1 MRLNLINYMEN
12 IRNFCIIAHVD
23 HGKSTLADRF
33 LELTGTV
40 EKRKMQEQYLDTME
54 LERERGITIK
64 LQPVRM
70 LYTRTVTD
78 KERTITDT
86 KLLYEDL
93 TYKIRGAAFEVRKQV
108 GPGHKESVYQKALAL
123 EFEKIGVPFEKE
135 KRLDVLY
142 NGEKVGTYQPDFL
155 VAQKVII
162 EIKALSFV
170 GQKEEK
176 QIWHY
181 LKGTPYNLALLINFS
196 PNGADIQRIINL
208 PLQSVPSPQE
218 SVYFLNLIDT
228 PGHVDFSYE
237 VSRSLAAVEG
247 AILLVDASKGV
258 QAQTLANLHLAK
270 TQGLI
275 IIPVVNKIDLPNAR
289 TAQVK
294 EELAHLLETEQ
305 NEILEV
311 SGKTGENVEK
321 LLQAVIEKVPP
332 PSTRTI
338 TDIKR
343 TITDKSPIR
352 SVSGPTLSV
361 SRALIFDS
369 SFDAYKGVIAYVRVF
384 DGSFK
389 RGDKSVAWAS
399 KAKFDVL
406 EVGFFSPKL
415 TTSIEL
421 SAGDIGY
428 IATGLKD
435 PGLVRVG
442 DTLTTRTITDTK
454 RTIADKSPIK
464 SVPGQYESVFRPLA
478 GYKEPK
484 PMVFA
489 SFFPENAEEYDDLK
503 DALGKLKLTDASLIY
518 EPESSAGLG
527 RGFRLGFLGMLHVE
541 IISER
546 LKREFNLSLIISTPS
561 VEYSVKLTGGEEVR
575 IRSASLL
582 PDPSKVESIAEPVV
596 DLEIIT
602 PSSYLGSVMELVSSY
617 RNIYKATD
625 YFGKETALLKY
636 EMPLSEIVT
645 DFYDKLKSVSSG
657 YASMSYEVKGMT
669 VNDLVRLD
677 ILIAGELVES
687 FSRIVPKDKAYY
699 EGRAMAAK
707 LKEVVPPQWFE
718 VAIQAVIGG
727 KVIARESI
735 RAKRKDV
742 TGYLYGG
749 DVTRKMKLLEKQ
761 KKGKK
766 KMKEA
771 GRVNLPQEV
780 FLKMLKR

>member
-1 MRLNLINYMEN
+1 MEDEFFMKN
-12 IRNFCIIAHVD
+12 IRNFVIVAHVD

-70 LYTRTVTD
+70 SYILH
-78 KERTITDT
+78 T
-86 KLLYEDL
+86 KSY
-93 TYKIRGAAFEVRKQV
+93 I
-108 GPGHKESVYQKALAL
+108 
-123 EFEKIGVPFEKE
+123 
-135 KRLDVLY
+135 
-142 NGEKVGTYQPDFL
+142 
-155 VAQKVII
+155 
-162 EIKALSFV
+162 
-170 GQKEEK
+170 
-176 QIWHY
+176 
-181 LKGTPYNLALLINFS
+181 
-196 PNGADIQRIINL
+196 
-208 PLQSVPSPQE
+208 
-218 SVYFLNLIDT
+218 LNLIDT

-270 TQGLI
+270 TQGLK
-275 IIPVVNKIDLPNAR
+275 IIPAVNKIDLPNAR

-294 EELAHLLETEQ
+294 EELSYLLEMEQ

-311 SGKTGENVEK
+311 SGKTGANVEK

-332 PSTRTI
+332 PRQDNET
-338 TDIKR
+338 K
-343 TITDKSPIR
+343 
-352 SVSGPTLSV
+352 
-361 SRALIFDS
+361 ALIFDS
-369 SFDAYKGVIAYVRVF
+369 TFDAYKGVIAYVRIF
-384 DGSFK
+384 DGGFK
-389 RGDKSVAWAS
+389 RGDKIASWAT

-406 EVGFFSPKL
+406 EVGFFAPKL
-415 TTSIEL
+415 TLSSEL

-435 PGLVRVG
+435 PGLIRVG
-442 DTLTTRTITDTK
+442 DTLTNAEYLNISTFK
-454 RTIADKSPIK
+454 HLNF
-464 SVPGQYESVFRPLA
+464 QPLA

-489 SFFPENAEEYDDLK
+489 SFFPENAEDYDLLK

-518 EPESSAGLG
+518 EPESSVGLG

-546 LKREFNLSLIISTPS
+546 LKREFGLSLIISTPS
-561 VEYSVKLTGGEEVR
+561 VEYSVKLASGEEVR

-596 DLEIIT
+596 ALEIIT
-602 PSSYLGSVMELVSSY
+602 PSSYLGSVMELVSSF
-617 RNIYKATD
+617 RNTYKATD
-625 YFGKETALLKY
+625 YFGKETALLRY
-636 EMPLSEIVT
+636 EVPLSEVIT

-677 ILIAGELVES
+677 ILIAGELVEP

-699 EGRAMAAK
+699 EGRTMVTK
-707 LKEVVPPQWFE
+707 LKEVIPPQWFE

-735 RAKRKDV
+735 RARRKDV

-771 GRVNLPQEV
+771 GRVNLPQDV

>member
-1 MRLNLINYMEN
+1 MNN
-12 IRNFCIIAHVD
+12 IRNFVIVAHVD

-70 LYTRTVTD
+70 IYRPSKTLNSKLPLRMG
-78 KERTITDT
+78 EARST
-86 KLLYEDL
+86 KLGGETLNNL
-93 TYKIRGAAFEVRKQV
+93 KSQNSKFK
-108 GPGHKESVYQKALAL
+108 SL
-123 EFEKIGVPFEKE
+123 EFRTSDLEFANSEQYV
-135 KRLDVLY
+135 
-142 NGEKVGTYQPDFL
+142 
-155 VAQKVII
+155 
-162 EIKALSFV
+162 
-170 GQKEEK
+170 
-176 QIWHY
+176 
-181 LKGTPYNLALLINFS
+181 
-196 PNGADIQRIINL
+196 
-208 PLQSVPSPQE
+208 
-218 SVYFLNLIDT
+218 LNLIDT

-270 TQGLI
+270 AQGLT

-294 EELAHLLETEQ
+294 EELAYLLEVEPD
-305 NEILEV
+305 EILEV

-321 LLQAVIEKVPP
+321 LLERVMRDVPP
-332 PSTRTI
+332 PEPASSAQRTVNI
-338 TDIKR
+338 GTGTGGTGTTGQGVAQRKVNIGTGTPK
-343 TITDKSPIR
+343 
-352 SVSGPTLSV
+352 
-361 SRALIFDS
+361 ALIFDS
-369 SFDAYKGVIAYVRVF
+369 TFDTYKGVIAYVRIF

-389 RGDKSVAWAS
+389 RGDKVVAWAT
-399 KAKFDVL
+399 KVRFDVL
-406 EVGFFSPKL
+406 ETGFFAPKL
-415 TTSIEL
+415 TMSSAL

-435 PGLVRVG
+435 PGLIRVG
-442 DTLTTRTITDTK
+442 DTITGSNVQGLMTK
-454 RTIADKSPIK
+454 ASPN
-464 SVPGQYESVFRPLA
+464 SGVSPSSLDFRPLP

-484 PMVFA
+484 PVVFA
-489 SFFPENAEEYDDLK
+489 SFFPENAEDYDDLK

-546 LKREFNLSLIISTPS
+546 LKREFGLSLIISTPS
-561 VEYSVKLTGGEEVR
+561 VGYQVKLKAKTDPSKGTFAKVPFEGLK
-575 IRSASLL
+575 IRSASQL
-582 PDPSKVESIAEPVV
+582 PDPSGIESIAEPVV
-596 DLEIIT
+596 DIEIIT
-602 PSSYLGSVMELVSSY
+602 PSSYLGSVMELVSSF
-617 RNIYKATD
+617 RNTYKTTD
-625 YFGKETALLKY
+625 HFGKETALLKY
-636 EMPLSEIVT
+636 EMPLSEVIT

-657 YASMSYEVKGMT
+657 YASMSYELKG
-669 VNDLVRLD
+669 VVINDLVRLD
-677 ILIAGELVES
+677 ILIAGELVEP

-699 EGRAMAAK
+699 EGRTMVAK

-735 RAKRKDV
+735 RARRKDV